1 MSVGGRACWPVS
13 ERLRVPTALS
23 SAVGECLAYV
33 SELALG
39 GERKNAAAARAC
51 QPQPGSEGVLQPVWL
66 QEGSGMV
73 LRPLTPAYPSKAG
86 GCHFQ
91 ACLLVLAG

>member
-1 MSVGGRACWPVS
+1 MS
-13 ERLRVPTALS
+13 ERLHVPAALS

-51 QPQPGSEGVLQPVWL
+51 QSQPGSQGALQPLWL
-66 QEGSGMV
+66 QQGSGIV
-73 LRPLTPAYPSKAG
+73 LPPLTPAYPSKAG

-91 ACLLVLAG
+91 ACLPVLAGYVGGQ